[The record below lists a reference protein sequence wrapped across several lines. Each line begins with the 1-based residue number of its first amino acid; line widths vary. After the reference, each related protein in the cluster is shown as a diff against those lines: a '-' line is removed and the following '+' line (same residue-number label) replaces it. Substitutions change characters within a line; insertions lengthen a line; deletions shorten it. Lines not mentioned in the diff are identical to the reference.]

1 MAKPKKMDS
10 LMVEDVFPDLCFPVF
25 VLFPNAFAIRKIN
38 RMIKPSTMFDRPL
51 QSWTS
56 QQASLALQ
64 PVTPGRLGCR

>member
-10 LMVEDVFPDLCFPVF
+10 LMVEDVFPDLCFPVNI
-25 VLFPNAFAIRKIN
+25 LFPNAFAIRKIN

-64 PVTPGRLGCR
+64 PVTPGRLG